1 MEIGKYVGERVVDT
15 CPVCY
20 DRDTCFEDMYENY
33 SSFLCFNCGMLSNTF
48 YTEDN
53 KERAKLLETTSKLV
67 KDLEFF
73 DEERQIYWYPSII
86 NMGQMGMIFPEGSI
100 NKWVWKYATVVEVP
114 KNEKESYPVPG
125 KDGEFYTEKLD
136 MEGAIEYGQYEFL
149 QACKDMGF
157 AKDIGNG

>member
-1 MEIGKYVGERVVDT
+1 
-15 CPVCY
+15 
-20 DRDTCFEDMYENY
+20 
-33 SSFLCFNCGMLSNTF
+33 
-48 YTEDN
+48 
-53 KERAKLLETTSKLV
+53 
-67 KDLEFF
+67 
-73 DEERQIYWYPSII
+73 
-86 NMGQMGMIFPEGSI
+86 MGMIFPEGSI